1 MNQPNRLNPEMTNAS
16 FFQRL
21 FAILYDSL
29 LLLALM
35 FLATLP
41 FIAIRA
47 GEPVDPG
54 YLPYQLT
61 LIGVIWLFFVGF
73 WTTSGRTLGMQSWR
87 LRVEDENGNKPG
99 IATASVRFF
108 AAILSWLPLGL
119 GFLWQLWD
127 KDRLTWHDRISGTRL
142 IRYPKS

>member
-1 MNQPNRLNPEMTNAS
+1 MTNAS

-87 LRVEDENGNKPG
+87 LRVEDEKGNTPG
-99 IATASVRFF
+99 IAVASVRFF

>member
-1 MNQPNRLNPEMTNAS
+1 MTNAS

-73 WTTSGRTLGMQSWR
+73 WTTSGQTLGMQSWR